1 MIERDYQELK
11 SELGL
16 SHYEGRNWRG
26 FHHHA
31 TLCMAAYGFLTIE
44 RLAGKKNAAR
54 FTVPP
59 LPRRFP
65 PRGSRSEATP
75 RALVDRHRT
84 LSPRARHRPDTVA
97 VPLLRDAL
105 GETNVIYLTQ

>member
-31 TLCMAAYGFLTIE
+31 TRHRSHPA
-44 RLAGKKNAAR
+44 
-54 FTVPP
+54 TVPV
-59 LPRRFP
+59 LRRL
-65 PRGSRSEATP
+65 RGQTSEI
-75 RALVDRHRT
+75 L
-84 LSPRARHRPDTVA
+84 
-97 VPLLRDAL
+97 
-105 GETNVIYLTQ
+105 ITQ